1 MKTIVI
7 ANHKGGVGK
16 TTIALNLAVIL
27 ASESARVLAIDLD
40 PQGNLSDALNVDL
53 RKLEATRATAHRLM
67 LDRDGDY
74 GAYIH
79 RARPF
84 LDLIPTCLDY
94 DADKLLEGEAVS
106 RELLLRKRLI
116 RARDGYDYC
125 VIDTP
130 PSLRVATLNALAMS
144 DLTIIPIDT
153 SKYALLGLTHL
164 LRLIGNLMDEHA
176 PDMQIMALSTMFVER
191 QKADK
196 EVRNLV
202 IQRFKPSNVFKATI
216 PRATAINQ
224 AAMANQSVWETDPL
238 SPGAAAFYSFA
249 QEVKEVLTDEEV
261 RLDESVN
268 EHEGDA

>member
-1 MKTIVI
+1 
-7 ANHKGGVGK
+7 
-16 TTIALNLAVIL
+16 
-27 ASESARVLAIDLD
+27 
-40 PQGNLSDALNVDL
+40 
-53 RKLEATRATAHRLM
+53 M

-106 RELLLRKRLI
+106 RELLLRKRLT
-116 RARDGYDYC
+116 RSRDGYDYC
-125 VIDTP
+125 VIDTA

-176 PDMQIMALSTMFVER
+176 PDMQRYTR
-191 QKADK
+191 C
-196 EVRNLV
+196 
-202 IQRFKPSNVFKATI
+202 TI
-216 PRATAINQ
+216 YITHNR
-224 AAMANQSVWETDPL
+224 
-238 SPGAAAFYSFA
+238 
-249 QEVKEVLTDEEV
+249 
-261 RLDESVN
+261 
-268 EHEGDA
+268 